1 MMLHMVMVLSGISL
15 VIYMSVNGLMDSNMV
30 MVFSIVLREEHLKDN
45 GRMIN
50 NMEKV
55 WKNGLMGKF
64 TKEITWMEK

>member
-1 MMLHMVMVLSGISL
+1 MVMVLSGISL